1 MSFSIDATQIAQAET
16 RFRANLIQTALGF
29 KAVMLMGT
37 QNKDG
42 VNNLAIFNN
51 LIHISANPPVIGVQF
66 RPANM
71 ERHSLENLLITG
83 CFSLNQVP
91 ESHWKQAHQ
100 TSAKYDADT
109 SEFDACG
116 FTSKFHGNIP
126 APMVAESPLSMVLKF
141 QEQIPIGKTGVTL
154 VLGEI
159 VYLQSNTPPLPDGF
173 IEPTNN
179 NIITS
184 AGADGYYTAQKKG
197 RLSYARPF
205 EDLSEI

>member
-1 MSFSIDATQIAQAET
+1 MSFSIDAAQIAQAET

-29 KAVMLMGT
+29 KAVMLLGT

-66 RPANM
+66 RPANTD
-71 ERHSLENLLITG
+71 RHSLENLLATG
-83 CFSLNQVP
+83 YFSLNQIP
-91 ESHWKQAHQ
+91 ETHWKNAHQ
-100 TSAKYDADT
+100 TSAKYDNDT
-109 SEFDACG
+109 SEFEACG
-116 FTSKFHGNIP
+116 FTPFFHGNLP
-126 APMVAESPLSMVLKF
+126 APMVAESPLSLVLKF
-141 QEQIPIGKTGVTL
+141 QEQIPLGTTGVTL
-154 VLGEI
+154 VLGQIE
-159 VYLQSNTPPLPDGF
+159 YLKCNSAPLPDGF
-173 IEPTNN
+173 IEPTEN

-184 AGADGYYTAQKKG
+184 AGSDGYYTAQKKG

>member
-1 MSFSIDATQIAQAET
+1 MSFSIDAAQIAQAET

-37 QNKDG
+37 QNKEG
-42 VNNLAIFNN
+42 INNLAIFNN
-51 LIHISANPPVIGVQF
+51 LIHISANPPIIGVQF

-71 ERHSLENLLITG
+71 ERHSLENLLANG
-83 CFSLNQVP
+83 YFSLNQIP
-91 ESHWKQAHQ
+91 ETYWKEAHQ
-100 TSAKYDADT
+100 TSAKYDAET
-109 SEFDACG
+109 SEFEACG
-116 FTSKFHGNIP
+116 FTPEFYNNLP

-141 QEQIPIGKTGVTL
+141 QEQIPLGTTGVTL
-154 VLGEI
+154 VLGQIE
-159 VYLQSNTPPLPDGF
+159 YLKSNTAPLPDGF
-173 IEPTNN
+173 IEPTDN

-205 EDLSEI
+205 ENLTDI

>member
-1 MSFSIDATQIAQAET
+1 MSFSIDAAQIAQAET

-29 KAVMLMGT
+29 KAVMLLGT
-37 QNKDG
+37 QNMDG
-42 VNNLAIFNN
+42 INNLAIFNN

-71 ERHSLENLLITG
+71 ERHTLENLLSNG
-83 CFSLNQVP
+83 YFSLNQIP
-91 ESHWKQAHQ
+91 ESHWKEAHQ
-100 TSAKYDADT
+100 TSAKYDAET

-116 FTSKFHGNIP
+116 FTSEFYNNLP

-141 QEQIPIGKTGVTL
+141 QEQIPLGTTGVTL
-154 VLGEI
+154 VLGQIE
-159 VYLQSNTPPLPDGF
+159 YLKSNTAPLPDGF
-173 IEPTNN
+173 IEPTAN

-184 AGADGYYTAQKKG
+184 AGADGYYKAQKKG

-205 EDLSEI
+205 ENLTEL

>member
-1 MSFSIDATQIAQAET
+1 MSFSIDAAQIAQAET

-37 QNKDG
+37 HNKEG

-51 LIHISANPPVIGVQF
+51 FIHISANPPVIGVQF

-71 ERHSLENLLITG
+71 ERHSLENLLATG
-83 CFSLNQVP
+83 YFSLNQVP
-91 ESHWKQAHQ
+91 ESYWKQAHQ

-109 SEFDACG
+109 SEFEACG
-116 FTSKFHGNIP
+116 FTPKFHANFL

-141 QEQIPIGKTGVTL
+141 QEQIPLGTTGVTL

-159 VYLQSNTPPLPDGF
+159 VYLQSNTAPLPDGF
-173 IEPTNN
+173 IEPTEN

>member
-1 MSFSIDATQIAQAET
+1 
-16 RFRANLIQTALGF
+16 
-29 KAVMLMGT
+29 
-37 QNKDG
+37 
-42 VNNLAIFNN
+42 
-51 LIHISANPPVIGVQF
+51 
-66 RPANM
+66 M

-109 SEFDACG
+109 SEFEACG
-116 FTSKFHGNIP
+116 FTSEFYNNLP

-141 QEQIPIGKTGVTL
+141 QEQIPLGTTGVTL
-154 VLGEI
+154 VLGQIE
-159 VYLQSNTPPLPDGF
+159 YLKCNSAPLPDGF
-173 IEPTNN
+173 IEPTEN

-184 AGADGYYTAQKKG
+184 AGSDGYYTAQKKG